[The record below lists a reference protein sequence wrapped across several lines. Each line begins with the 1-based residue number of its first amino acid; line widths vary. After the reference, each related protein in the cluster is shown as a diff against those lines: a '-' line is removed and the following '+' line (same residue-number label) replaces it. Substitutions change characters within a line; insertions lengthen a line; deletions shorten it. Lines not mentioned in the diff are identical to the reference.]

1 MKSLATGLLLAFAI
15 ALPALSTASTE
26 TAFNAANDASRR
38 ALAEEIDMAEWS
50 LRHSSVSK
58 VTPISVLDVSIST
71 LNRARQELTAGNVR
85 TAREL
90 LQRASQPL
98 SHMTYSAMEGRHPDE
113 QSRMRET
120 RETLESLIDA
130 AERIAAEK
138 NAPDEFI
145 VAARQALRQKDAL
158 LAAGNEEAAQEVLQ
172 QAYAAVSRRIAELR
186 SGDSFYI
193 AAPAGATDENWRDGL
208 RRIDERREITRY
220 ILLEAT
226 AEGLDV
232 APLVEGA
239 KSAEVLVSNASVYA
253 DQHRWDLAL
262 VTLDRAYDEYEQSW
276 RAVGVEW

>member
-1 MKSLATGLLLAFAI
+1 MKSIAIGLLIASGLAFPAATVFATVTDSSPQTGL
-15 ALPALSTASTE
+15 SQK
-26 TAFNAANDASRR
+26 

-58 VTPISVLDVSIST
+58 AIPISVMDISITT
-71 LNRARQELTAGNVR
+71 LNRARQELAAGNVR

-90 LQRASQPL
+90 LQRASRPL
-98 SHMTYSAMEGRHPDE
+98 SRMSHSAMEGRHPDE

-145 VAARQALRQKDAL
+145 VAARQAVRQKDAL
-158 LAAGNEEAAQEVLQ
+158 LAAGQEEAAQEILKR
-172 QAYAAVSRRIAELR
+172 AYAALSQRIAELR

-220 ILLEAT
+220 ILLEAR

-232 APLVEGA
+232 APLEQGA
-239 KSAEVLVSNASVYA
+239 KSAEFLVSSATAYA
-253 DQHRWDLAL
+253 GQRRWDLAL
-262 VTLDRAYDEYEQSW
+262 ATLDQAYIEYEQSW